1 VLENLI
7 GRGQN
12 GSEGR
17 DKIGLGSIRRPII
30 GLALGGGAARGFAH
44 IGIVRTL
51 IAHGIVPNVVVGTSI
66 GAVVG
71 GAYAAGHL
79 DKLEEWA
86 RGLQPR
92 SVLGYLDIRLNG
104 SGLIGGD
111 KLAAQLEAAMGQTLI
126 EDLPL
131 KFASVAT
138 EVRTGH
144 EIWLTHGRMVDALR
158 ASYALPGIFAPV
170 LAGDRWLV
178 DGALVNPV
186 PVSAARALGAEIVI
200 AANLSSDIFTHSTT
214 IHSHG
219 ASAAA
224 EPAPA
229 KRGFG
234 KFFSAER
241 AVKRE
246 FFGGAGRPGISS
258 IMVDA
263 FNIMQDRI
271 TRARLAGDPPDLLI
285 SPRVGQIGWFDFHRA
300 DDLIAHGARAAE
312 RAIVSIQEVIHV
324 LAPESQG
331 GNLWTRSADQ
341 AVLIYSRSASCSRS
355 YSPTRHLTTSPIEI
369 RPTTRSSSSTGR
381 CRNFPSVMISMITAT
396 VSDCLQLTTLRVI
409 TALTGSSSTPAPR
422 SPSTRTISRSDRM
435 PSMRPSLMTSTAP
448 IFRSPSILMAEES
461 FASGSTL

>member
-1 VLENLI
+1 MEIALVLDNL
-7 GRGQN
+7 RWGQKN
-12 GSEGR
+12 GSDDR
-17 DKIGLGSIRRPII
+17 DKVGLGTIRRPVI

-44 IGIVRTL
+44 IGIVKTL

-79 DKLEEWA
+79 DTLEEWA

-104 SGLIGGD
+104 SGLIGGE
-111 KLAAQLEAAMGQTLI
+111 KLATQLEAAIGQTLI

-131 KFASVAT
+131 KFATVAT

-144 EIWLTHGRMVDALR
+144 EIWLTHGRMVEAMR

-170 LAGDRWLV
+170 LVGDRWLV

-214 IHSHG
+214 IYSHG
-219 ASAAA
+219 ASAATPRIA
-224 EPAPA
+224 VEPAPPR
-229 KRGFG
+229 RGLG
-234 KFFSAER
+234 KFFSPER
-241 AVKRE
+241 TVKRE
-246 FFGGAGRPGISS
+246 FFGGGGRPGISS

-285 SPRVGQIGWFDFHRA
+285 TPRVGQIGWFDFHRA
-300 DDLIAHGARAAE
+300 DDLIAHGVRAAE
-312 RAIVSIQEVIHV
+312 RAIVSIQEAIHV
-324 LAPESQG
+324 LAP
-331 GNLWTRSADQ
+331 
-341 AVLIYSRSASCSRS
+341 
-355 YSPTRHLTTSPIEI
+355 
-369 RPTTRSSSSTGR
+369 
-381 CRNFPSVMISMITAT
+381 PS
-396 VSDCLQLTTLRVI
+396 
-409 TALTGSSSTPAPR
+409 
-422 SPSTRTISRSDRM
+422 
-435 PSMRPSLMTSTAP
+435 
-448 IFRSPSILMAEES
+448 E
-461 FASGSTL
+461 